1 VGRSSGKCY
10 LEDKGVEGSIILKFI
25 FMKWN
30 EEAWSGLLWLGI
42 GTDGGLL

>member
-1 VGRSSGKCY
+1 VGKSGGKSY
-10 LEDKGVEGSIILKFI
+10 LEDKGVEGSIILKLI
-25 FMKWN
+25 FMKRN